1 MILEFIKDNK
11 LLELRL
17 QQNCRKK
24 INSIKTLQM
33 NYPITPAIRVL
44 REKKIEFEPH
54 VYEYVEKGGTKHSA
68 EILKVDEHAVVK
80 TLIFETN
87 EKKPLI
93 VLQHGD
99 FQVSTKELARI
110 LKVKTA
116 APVAPEKASKLTGY
130 LVGGTSPFGTKT
142 KMPVYAEKT
151 IFDLERI
158 YINGGK
164 RGFLVEIEP
173 RVLKEILPIK
183 EIEAATKD

>member
-1 MILEFIKDNK
+1 MD
-11 LLELRL
+11 
-17 QQNCRKK
+17 
-24 INSIKTLQM
+24 
-33 NYPITPAIRVL
+33 YPITPAIRVL

-68 EILKVDEHAVVK
+68 EVLAVDEHAIVK

-87 EKKPLI
+87 ERKPLI

-99 FQVSTKELARI
+99 FQVSAKELARY
-110 LKVKTA
+110 LKVKSV
-116 APVAPEKASKLTGY
+116 APAAPEKASKLTGY

-151 IFDLERI
+151 IFSLEQI

-164 RGFLVEIEP
+164 RGFLVAIAP
-173 RVLKEILPIK
+173 QVLRDVLKVEEITVK
-183 EIEAATKD
+183 QNAD

>member
-1 MILEFIKDNK
+1 
-11 LLELRL
+11 
-17 QQNCRKK
+17 
-24 INSIKTLQM
+24 M

-44 REKKIEFEPH
+44 REKKVEFEPF
-54 VYEYVEKGGTKHSA
+54 VFDYVEKGGTKHSA
-68 EILKVDEHAVVK
+68 EVLKVKEHAVVK

-87 EKKPLI
+87 EKKHLI

-99 FQVSTKELARI
+99 LIVSTKELARI
-110 LKVKTA
+110 LKVKSIASAT
-116 APVAPEKASKLTGY
+116 PEKANKLTGY

-164 RGFLVEIEP
+164 RGFLVAISP
-173 RVLKEILPIK
+173 QVLKEILPIK
-183 EIEAATKD
+183 EVEVGIEN